1 MCLLKDGKQFQRIHA
16 NRPAWVNLVV
26 AGVTGIGFV
35 PNPYV
40 IRLINQTNHQSSIM
54 SEHLFLNINGD
65 LKVLSEKIFN
75 TIGLGF
81 TIMEGDSA
89 NVKDGVYYSL
99 SILGM
104 VIKIEYNSYDYDDV
118 FNLMISIQKDIYSDI
133 LIDEIRI
140 RRFTEIFASLLAK
153 NMGIKITHEDNESNL
168 QYYEP

>member
-1 MCLLKDGKQFQRIHA
+1 
-16 NRPAWVNLVV
+16 
-26 AGVTGIGFV
+26 
-35 PNPYV
+35 
-40 IRLINQTNHQSSIM
+40 M